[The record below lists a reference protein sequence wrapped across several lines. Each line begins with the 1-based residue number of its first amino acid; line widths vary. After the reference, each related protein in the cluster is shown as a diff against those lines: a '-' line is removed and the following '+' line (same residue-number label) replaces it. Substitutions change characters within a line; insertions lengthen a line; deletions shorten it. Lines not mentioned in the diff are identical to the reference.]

1 MFSFATVGV
10 ERAALARLAA
20 AGVEGDGRRVRS
32 APASHDKK
40 IALCQVASSFFPL
53 CRVLCLRLHGGL
65 QRCSRWAGIDS
76 PPSSLPVVQSP
87 PPSPPRRPA
96 TTQLMRAPRHEG
108 GWIRSGGGPQ
118 RSRRRRRQRTSG
130 WRPHWHANRYV
141 FIVAPLANFVHSL
154 PMHILRRVP
163 PSSPSLP
170 LLPLLPL
177 PPHPSHTPL
186 PQPPLLS
193 YPLLL
198 QGSREGSRVPFPCLP
213 ILFTLCPR
221 LCFFPVR
228 GRGKTLMWRRGSCR
242 SGCGTRN
249 SGQGLRRCGVDEGVV
264 SGWGTEE

>member
-141 FIVAPLANFVHSL
+141 FIPTT
-154 PMHILRRVP
+154 P
-163 PSSPSLP
+163 PVISYTSS
-170 LLPLLPL
+170 
-177 PPHPSHTPL
+177 
-186 PQPPLLS
+186 
-193 YPLLL
+193 
-198 QGSREGSRVPFPCLP
+198 GVKGEGSKVPFPCLP